1 MSTDPPT
8 MPKLTLTFT
17 EEERERLR
25 AATDRMSASFREF
38 IEALRP
44 GLEAAAK
51 ALREVG
57 EQLRAAGLVDDQ
69 GRVRPAAQRPAW
81 QSPYGPAQKRGHR
94 G

>member
-1 MSTDPPT
+1 MSTEPPT

-25 AATDRMSASFREF
+25 ATLDRVSASFREL

-51 ALREVG
+51 AYREIG

-69 GRVRPAAQRPAW
+69 GQPRVAAKRPAW
-81 QSPYGPAQKRGHR
+81 QSPYGPAPKRGHR